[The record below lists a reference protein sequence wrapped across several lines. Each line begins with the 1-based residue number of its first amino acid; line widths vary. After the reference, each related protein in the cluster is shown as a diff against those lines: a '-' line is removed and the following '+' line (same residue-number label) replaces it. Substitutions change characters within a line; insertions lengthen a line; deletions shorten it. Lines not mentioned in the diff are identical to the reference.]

1 MKNIF
6 LCILLFLSACS
17 NIDKREYYYNNSV
30 KLNVVFNE
38 ELKSFKNGYLRI
50 SLLGLK
56 DDNIIDE
63 KFVYDITHVKE
74 DTHNKKILVNFNYK
88 GFEIEKTSLKIEL
101 FADTNSD
108 NIIENRVAYFRE
120 NKSNISKK
128 YYVFEF
134 KEIKWNMH

>member
-63 KFVYDITHVKE
+63 KR
-74 DTHNKKILVNFNYK
+74 N
-88 GFEIEKTSLKIEL
+88 
-101 FADTNSD
+101 
-108 NIIENRVAYFRE
+108 
-120 NKSNISKK
+120 
-128 YYVFEF
+128 
-134 KEIKWNMH
+134 

>member
-88 GFEIEKTSLKIEL
+88 GIEIEIVMN
-101 FADTNSD
+101 F
-108 NIIENRVAYFRE
+108 
-120 NKSNISKK
+120 
-128 YYVFEF
+128 VF
-134 KEIKWNMH
+134 IVYG

>member
-1 MKNIF
+1 MKKIV

-17 NIDKREYYYNNSV
+17 NVDKKEYYYNNSV
-30 KLNVVFNE
+30 KLNIIFNE

-50 SLLGLK
+50 SLLGLN
-56 DDNIIDE
+56 DENVIDE

-88 GFEIEKTSLKIEL
+88 GFEIEKTVLKIEL

-108 NIIENRVAYFRE
+108 SIMETKVANFRE
-120 NKSNISKK
+120 NKSDISKK
-128 YYVFEF
+128 FYVFEF
-134 KEIKWNMH
+134 KEIK

>member
-38 ELKSFKNGYLRI
+38 DGYLRI

-63 KFVYDITHVKE
+63 KFVYDITHIKE

-88 GFEIEKTSLKIEL
+88 GIEIEKTSLKIEL

-134 KEIKWNMH
+134 KEVKWNMH

>member
-1 MKNIF
+1 M
-6 LCILLFLSACS
+6 
-17 NIDKREYYYNNSV
+17 DK
-30 KLNVVFNE
+30 
-38 ELKSFKNGYLRI
+38 
-50 SLLGLK
+50 
-56 DDNIIDE
+56 
-63 KFVYDITHVKE
+63 
-74 DTHNKKILVNFNYK
+74 NYK

-134 KEIKWNMH
+134 KEVK

>member
-88 GFEIEKTSLKIEL
+88 GIEIEKTSLKIEL

-120 NKSNISKK
+120 NKSKISKK
-128 YYVFEF
+128 YHVCVF
-134 KEIKWNMH
+134 KEVKWNMH

>member
-1 MKNIF
+1 MKKII

-17 NIDKREYYYNNSV
+17 SVDKKEYYYNNSV
-30 KLNVVFNE
+30 KLNVIFNE

-50 SLLGLK
+50 SLLESN
-56 DDNIIDE
+56 DENIIDE

-88 GFEIEKTSLKIEL
+88 GFEIEKTVLKIEL

-108 NIIENRVAYFRE
+108 SIMETKVANFRE
-120 NKSNISKK
+120 NKSDISKK
-128 YYVFEF
+128 FYVFEF
-134 KEIKWNMH
+134 KEIK